1 MSDEINVLNREQTI
15 FVEPSSGAVS
25 VIGAGPP
32 GPAGA
37 PGPQGP
43 QGVPGPTGPAG
54 AGTDLPLG
62 ITVSGNSTSAPAS
75 NQVIPLSTVI
85 RGPASWL
92 AGNQITLPAGADGIY
107 LMTLDVTYAS
117 PTVAAVG
124 FDIRN
129 AGATPYGLVIGGMVN
144 PGNPTAHLNGAWIRK
159 CVAGEVFRVYNNAN
173 PVSGGSVNVSRF
185 SFARIGSDFAP

>member
-1 MSDEINVLNREQTI
+1 MSDEINVVNREQII

-32 GPAGA
+32 GPAGS

-43 QGVPGPTGPAG
+43 QGIQGPQGPAG
-54 AGTDLPLG
+54 GGTSTPLG
-62 ITVSGNSTSAPAS
+62 ITVSGGSVSAPAGG
-75 NQVIPLSTVI
+75 QLLTLTTVI

-107 LMTLDVTYAS
+107 LLTLDVAYTS

-129 AGATPYGLVIGGMVN
+129 SAAVAYGLVCGGMVN
-144 PGNPTAHLNGAWIRK
+144 PGNPTSHINGAWIRK
-159 CVAGEVFRVYNNAN
+159 CVAAETFRIYNNAN
-173 PVSGGSVNVSRF
+173 PITAGNASVARF
-185 SFARIGSDFAP
+185 SMVRLGTDFAP